1 MPRGPRGESV
11 LYVRLPRETRDAVAR
26 AAREA
31 GISINAWCART
42 LHEATHHATPHHTP
56 HDTTSDTPH
65 DASHHTTRHAPHDTT
80 RVTVVD
86 VIKNITEGRP
96 LIAPCGRTW
105 PCTETRGTTTVAGQ
119 DYCTTCN
126 VRIP

>member
-26 AAREA
+26 AARES

-42 LHEATHHATPHHTP
+42 LHEATHHATPCDTTQHTTP
-56 HDTTSDTPH
+56 HDTTPH
-65 DASHHTTRHAPHDTT
+65 DAT

-86 VIKNITEGRP
+86 VIRSITEGHP

-105 PCTETRGTTTVAGQ
+105 PCNETRGTTTVAGQ